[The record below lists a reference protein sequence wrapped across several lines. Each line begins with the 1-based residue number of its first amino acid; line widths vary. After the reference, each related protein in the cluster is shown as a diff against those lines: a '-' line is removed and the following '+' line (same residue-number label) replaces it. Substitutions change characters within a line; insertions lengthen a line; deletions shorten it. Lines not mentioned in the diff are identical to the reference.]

1 MDMQNVIYAVAVL
14 FIMGIVFAILLGV
27 AAKVFAVEVD
37 ERVPLVR
44 ECLPGANCG
53 GCGFPGCDGLA
64 AAIVEG
70 RAPVNGCPVG
80 GAAAAEKIAKVLG
93 VEVAAGDRQVAH
105 VYCNGGC
112 NAKDKANYEGLQDC
126 NAAMRVASGPKACSF
141 GCMGLGSC
149 VKACAFDA
157 IHIVDGVAKVD
168 TDKCVACGKCV
179 EVCPAGAAKLGQKL
193 CTKDGPVV
201 YPKQPLP
208 DDNHWGEHMW
218 DVDYK
223 NNNQKNCHESGTAPC
238 KAACPAHIAVQGYIK
253 MAGEGRYLDALKLIK
268 QDNPFPAVCGSI
280 CNRRCEDAC
289 TRGQLDRAVAI
300 DEIKKFIAEKELSE
314 KTRYIPE
321 KRRHKTPDT
330 DYVEKI
336 AIIGAGPA
344 GMSCAYYLAEM
355 GYANVTVFD
364 RNPVPGGMLT
374 LGIPS
379 FRLERKVI
387 NAEIDVLKKMGV
399 KFKCGVE
406 VGKDITIDELRKQ
419 GYKGFFVAIGA
430 QKSAKL
436 GITGEELK
444 GVYGGVV
451 SCFRLRMLLFSSE
464 KSIVFE

>member
-37 ERVPLVR
+37 ERIPLVR

-80 GAAAAEKIAKVLG
+80 GAAAAEKVAKVLG

-179 EVCPAGAAKLGQKL
+179 STCPKKIINLVSEVKKVHVNCVN
-193 CTKDGPVV
+193 KDKGPEEMTVPIAINHVDCFPVV
-201 YPKQPLP
+201 FRK
-208 DDNHWGEHMW
+208 
-218 DVDYK
+218 
-223 NNNQKNCHESGTAPC
+223 
-238 KAACPAHIAVQGYIK
+238 
-253 MAGEGRYLDALKLIK
+253 
-268 QDNPFPAVCGSI
+268 FPAPQ
-280 CNRRCEDAC
+280 R
-289 TRGQLDRAVAI
+289 QL
-300 DEIKKFIAEKELSE
+300 
-314 KTRYIPE
+314 
-321 KRRHKTPDT
+321 
-330 DYVEKI
+330 
-336 AIIGAGPA
+336 
-344 GMSCAYYLAEM
+344 LAEFEIHISVIIT
-355 GYANVTVFD
+355 A
-364 RNPVPGGMLT
+364 
-374 LGIPS
+374 GI
-379 FRLERKVI
+379 ENI
-387 NAEIDVLKKMGV
+387 H
-399 KFKCGVE
+399 E
-406 VGKDITIDELRKQ
+406 VN
-419 GYKGFFVAIGA
+419 
-430 QKSAKL
+430 
-436 GITGEELK
+436 ITGIRIVQHASPRRIELGK
-444 GVYGGVV
+444 KPLGESNIIIPGNSKRKFVQ
-451 SCFRLRMLLFSSE
+451 CEIPR
-464 KSIVFE
+464 

>member
-80 GAAAAEKIAKVLG
+80 GAVAAEKIAKVLG

-179 EVCPAGAAKLGQKL
+179 STCPKKIINLVSEVKKVHVNCVN
-193 CTKDGPVV
+193 KDKGPEVMKV
-201 YPKQPLP
+201 CS
-208 DDNHWGEHMW
+208 NG
-218 DVDYK
+218 
-223 NNNQKNCHESGTAPC
+223 CIGC
-238 KAACPAHIAVQGYIK
+238 K
-253 MAGEGRYLDALKLIK
+253 M
-268 QDNPFPAVCGSI
+268 
-280 CNRRCEDAC
+280 
-289 TRGQLDRAVAI
+289 
-300 DEIKKFIAEKELSE
+300 
-314 KTRYIPE
+314 
-321 KRRHKTPDT
+321 
-330 DYVEKI
+330 
-336 AIIGAGPA
+336 
-344 GMSCAYYLAEM
+344 
-355 GYANVTVFD
+355 
-364 RNPVPGGMLT
+364 
-374 LGIPS
+374 
-379 FRLERKVI
+379 
-387 NAEIDVLKKMGV
+387 
-399 KFKCGVE
+399 
-406 VGKDITIDELRKQ
+406 
-419 GYKGFFVAIGA
+419 
-430 QKSAKL
+430 
-436 GITGEELK
+436 
-444 GVYGGVV
+444 
-451 SCFRLRMLLFSSE
+451 
-464 KSIVFE
+464 